1 MHKSLLLTITLGLAL
16 LLSACASAPL
26 APSPTA
32 TLPPTMVPPTVTPT
46 PLPPPTVT
54 PFPTATPLP
63 PPTLALAPTAEAG
76 EGAAEPTV
84 SGTATPEA
92 EATTATAPAAGAAL
106 PEKDELILV
115 ADFSSGWP
123 TFEDSGARLYPANGQ
138 YIFDLGP
145 AALRYLATEAIDR
158 TDLYAQVE
166 VTPDQCPPGGGYGL
180 FFRFKD
186 AGNYYALTI
195 FCDSRVTVY
204 LRTDNVLNPT
214 PLLDTTLPEGLNAAG
229 PQTHR
234 AGILTSGSRFAVYFD
249 DRLIGD
255 FSSEVR
261 KKGDIAL
268 YAVSPRDARL
278 VVAFDNLEVW
288 SIR

>member
-1 MHKSLLLTITLGLAL
+1 MHKFPLLTATLGLAL
-16 LLSACASAPL
+16 LLSACISA
-26 APSPTA
+26 SPTSSP
-32 TLPPTMVPPTVTPT
+32 TTTMLPTSVPPTVTPT

-54 PFPTATPLP
+54 PFPTATLP
-63 PPTLALAPTAEAG
+63 PPSTPTPTLAAEAS
-76 EGAAEPTV
+76 EEATEPTI
-84 SGTATPEA
+84 GETATPEA
-92 EATTATAPAAGAAL
+92 EVATATAPAAETAL

-123 TFEDSGARLYPANGQ
+123 TFEDGGARLYPANGQ
-138 YIFDLGP
+138 YVFDLGP
-145 AALRYLATEAIDR
+145 AALRYLTTAAIDR
-158 TDLYAQVE
+158 ADLYAQVE
-166 VTPDQCPPGGGYGL
+166 VTPDQCPTGGGYGL

-195 FCDSRVTVY
+195 FCDNRVTVY

-214 PLLDTTLPEGLNAAG
+214 PLLDTTLPDDLSAAG

-234 AGILTSGSRFAVYFD
+234 LGVLTSGSNFAIYFD
-249 DRLIGD
+249 DRLVGN

-268 YAVSPRDARL
+268 YAASPRDARL